1 MVKDEEVKKLK
12 MMRSRKTIR
21 KTNANVTRKRV
32 INEIKRNA
40 SINRS
45 AFKCRAQK
53 KEKRGNN
60 TLHKWPSPTHA
71 GFQNV
76 ESENTQD
83 PIFSCTV
90 TS

>member
-1 MVKDEEVKKLK
+1 MAKDEEEKKLK

-21 KTNANVTRKRV
+21 KTNANVPRFFFGKRV

-53 KEKRGNN
+53 KRKKG
-60 TLHKWPSPTHA
+60 K
-71 GFQNV
+71 
-76 ESENTQD
+76 
-83 PIFSCTV
+83 
-90 TS
+90 